1 MRRAVVDHGNA
12 RVARVMQDIMP
23 ADPIVPAEPPSSV
36 IIASRRDL
44 VLGGTAAAALAFL
57 LQSAPWAVAGEAQ
70 QGVAAPDAP
79 PPAAGPVSRIPVSSG
94 LTHSPQ
100 FQQALQDILVDAEPV
115 VGEPMTLELPEL
127 AENGNVVPYSL
138 AVESPMTDTDYV
150 RTLYL
155 LSTAN
160 PQALVAKFHLVP
172 ATGKATVSGRMRL
185 AKTQDVV
192 GIAEVSTGQMVV
204 AVRKV
209 EVTIGGC
216 GNE

>member
-1 MRRAVVDHGNA
+1 MHGT
-12 RVARVMQDIMP
+12 MS
-23 ADPIVPAEPPSSV
+23 ADPIPPAEPLSPV
-36 IIASRRDL
+36 TIASRRDF
-44 VLGGTAAAALAFL
+44 VLGGAAAATLALL
-57 LQSAPWAVAGEAQ
+57 LQSTPWAAAGEAPE
-70 QGVAAPDAP
+70 VAAPEAAP
-79 PPAAGPVSRIPVSSG
+79 PPAGPVSRIPVSSG
-94 LTHSPQ
+94 LTHSAQ
-100 FQQALQDILVDAEPV
+100 FEQALQDILVDAEPV
-115 VGEPMTLELPEL
+115 VGEPMTLELPDL

-138 AVESPMTDTDYV
+138 VVESPMTDTDYV

-155 LSTAN
+155 LSTSN

-192 GIAEVSTGQMVV
+192 GIAEISTGRMVV

>member
-1 MRRAVVDHGNA
+1 MHG
-12 RVARVMQDIMP
+12 IMP
-23 ADPIVPAEPPSSV
+23 ADLNPPTEPLRPVTISN
-36 IIASRRDL
+36 RRDF
-44 VLGGTAAAALAFL
+44 VLGGAAAALALL
-57 LQSAPWAVAGEAQ
+57 LQSAPSAAAGEARDA
-70 QGVAAPDAP
+70 VAAPEASP
-79 PPAAGPVSRIPVSSG
+79 PPVRPVSRIPVSPG
-94 LTHSPQ
+94 LTHSAQ
-100 FQQALQDILVDAEPV
+100 FQQALEGILVDAEPV
-115 VGEPMTLELPEL
+115 VGEPMALELPEL

-155 LSTAN
+155 LSTSN
-160 PQALVAKFHLVP
+160 PQALVAKFHLIP

-192 GIAEVSTGQMVV
+192 GIAEISTGQIVV

>member
-1 MRRAVVDHGNA
+1 
-12 RVARVMQDIMP
+12 MQGSMS
-23 ADPIVPAEPPSSV
+23 AEPILPAEPHSHVTISN
-36 IIASRRDL
+36 RRDF
-44 VLGGTAAAALAFL
+44 VLGGAAAAAIVLL
-57 LQSAPWAVAGEAQ
+57 LQSPPRAAAGEMPE
-70 QGVAAPDAP
+70 VAAPEAAP
-79 PPAAGPVSRIPVSSG
+79 APAGPVSRVPVSSG
-94 LTHSPQ
+94 LTHSVQ
-100 FQQALQDILVDAEPV
+100 FEQAIQDILVDAEPV
-115 VGEPMTLELPEL
+115 VGEPMTLELPDL

-138 AVESPMTDTDYV
+138 VVESPMTDIDYV

-192 GIAEVSTGQMVV
+192 GIAEISTGQVVV